1 MHFHHQHLVRGNGEF
16 VQDEDGAP
24 VLFPCDSCYIVV
36 STQRKYHL
44 FLDGGTFHHLLVH
57 NLECHEIHFI
67 RYVGPVPDL
76 CMKVQ
81 QPVMGVKTA
90 QQVLDAERLAPDM
103 LDVPFVVL
111 VDGLRDEIYQFR
123 RLAAEFLQVNV
134 KGVVGTV
141 HFASVMDEI
150 LHLDVQQ
157 QRFFRIL
164 YIECI
169 ETSAFGYH
177 GHVGLLTEILYGS
190 LYTNDIFRTVRLAC
204 NEVQRSE
211 VHITH
216 RRREDDMRG
225 LVVSHFQTVRRYHPV
240 ESEFSGQ
247 PVIEVP
253 VFLFLGI
260 HFLDRC
266 DSFVYYRCAVGFSLG
281 KGAHGAPCKGK
292 HYK

>member
-1 MHFHHQHLVRGNGEF
+1 
-16 VQDEDGAP
+16 
-24 VLFPCDSCYIVV
+24 
-36 STQRKYHL
+36 
-44 FLDGGTFHHLLVH
+44 
-57 NLECHEIHFI
+57 
-67 RYVGPVPDL
+67 
-76 CMKVQ
+76 
-81 QPVMGVKTA
+81 MGVKTA

-111 VDGLRDEIYQFR
+111 VDRLRDEIYQFR

-190 LYTNDIFRTVRLAC
+190 LYTDDIFP
-204 NEVQRSE
+204 
-211 VHITH
+211 H
-216 RRREDDMRG
+216 R
-225 LVVSHFQTVRRYHPV
+225 P
-240 ESEFSGQ
+240 
-247 PVIEVP
+247 
-253 VFLFLGI
+253 
-260 HFLDRC
+260 
-266 DSFVYYRCAVGFSLG
+266 
-281 KGAHGAPCKGK
+281 PCLQ
-292 HYK
+292 

>member
-1 MHFHHQHLVRGNGEF
+1 
-16 VQDEDGAP
+16 
-24 VLFPCDSCYIVV
+24 
-36 STQRKYHL
+36 
-44 FLDGGTFHHLLVH
+44 
-57 NLECHEIHFI
+57 
-67 RYVGPVPDL
+67 
-76 CMKVQ
+76 
-81 QPVMGVKTA
+81 MGVKTA

-111 VDGLRDEIYQFR
+111 VDRLRDEIYQFR

-266 DSFVYYRCAVGFSLG
+266 DSFVYYRCTVGFSLG
-281 KGAHGAPCKGK
+281 KGTHGAPCKGK